1 MATERLELRLTA
13 NARDAVSGIRDT
25 GLASG
30 QLDTKLKGLE
40 GTLGKVGAIAGMTGG
55 QMGFAMAAGAL
66 TAGVAVGKF
75 VGDSVTA
82 FVSLADKVRDFS
94 RASGL
99 GADASSRLVAVF
111 DDLEISQ
118 ATADTGFFK
127 LNRSI
132 ADGSTNLEE
141 YGVKVARTKDGNLDT
156 YGTLLNI
163 ASAYKNASDDGE
175 RAAIVQEAFGKAG
188 KALVPILEQGRK
200 GIEELY
206 AAVPDRQILD
216 EGQVAQARAYELAVD
231 DLKDAFQE
239 LQYAVAG
246 EVIPTLTSFA
256 STGAG
261 TIRFLTDAKSGVEGF
276 AGGLGGVL
284 VDSVE
289 KSIPGIGQLKGITDG
304 LGKAFGWGG
313 EETDKF
319 TDSQKRLQEAQQEV
333 ARLAADNKQGTD
345 EMAAAQ
351 REENQAKNEYEAV
364 LGRVNAA
371 LGENTSKLLEN
382 TAAGQAAIN
391 GLLGLA
397 GAELNVEAALVK
409 YIQTMQDSKS
419 TDLEKRQ
426 SLLAVEQSYTA
437 FGEAAKQ
444 SALTAGAS
452 QQEAARAQIEALDR
466 VRNTLAP
473 DSPLRAFLDQYIGTI
488 VHGIPAYKSTYIDA
502 DTSAAIW
509 KLAVLRERLAEISR
523 TYIAGGGSGHGE
535 VVEYSQGGWVGG
547 IGNSD
552 TVPAMLTPGEFVLS
566 KDMLAGR
573 ASLPTGVGGGGGGG
587 NGAVNFY
594 IYDATDPDKVMRA
607 IAQHVNN
614 NGSVPPR
621 VKAAFS

>member
-1 MATERLELRLTA
+1 
-13 NARDAVSGIRDT
+13 
-25 GLASG
+25 
-30 QLDTKLKGLE
+30 
-40 GTLGKVGAIAGMTGG
+40 
-55 QMGFAMAAGAL
+55 
-66 TAGVAVGKF
+66 
-75 VGDSVTA
+75 
-82 FVSLADKVRDFS
+82 
-94 RASGL
+94 
-99 GADASSRLVAVF
+99 
-111 DDLEISQ
+111 
-118 ATADTGFFK
+118 
-127 LNRSI
+127 
-132 ADGSTNLEE
+132 
-141 YGVKVARTKDGNLDT
+141 
-156 YGTLLNI
+156 
-163 ASAYKNASDDGE
+163 
-175 RAAIVQEAFGKAG
+175 
-188 KALVPILEQGRK
+188 
-200 GIEELY
+200 
-206 AAVPDRQILD
+206 
-216 EGQVAQARAYELAVD
+216 
-231 DLKDAFQE
+231 